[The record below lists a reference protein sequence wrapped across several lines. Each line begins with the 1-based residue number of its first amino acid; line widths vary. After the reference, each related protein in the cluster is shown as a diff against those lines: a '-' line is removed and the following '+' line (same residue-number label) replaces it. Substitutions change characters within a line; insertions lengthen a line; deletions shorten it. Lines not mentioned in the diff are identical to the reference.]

1 MRRRAKLNGQS
12 DQMMEAASGVTLGA
26 MLQIT
31 LFTPMKMLLA
41 EPIVILVTLYLGF
54 NFAVIFQ
61 FFITVPAVLEGVY
74 GFEVQHVGIA
84 FVAAIVGAL
93 LAAST
98 CIIIDRL
105 TWPKQMGK
113 STDGMVAVEY
123 RLYPAMIGGF
133 LITAS
138 LFWIGWTA
146 GTVSWPSPVLGTM
159 LYVWG
164 NLMVLVSELHEQPS
178 EVILIALPRFL
189 SSLIFSKH
197 THLGE
202 PYLPSPPQRQSD

>member
-1 MRRRAKLNGQS
+1 MLTLAAYLLGVGMPETYPRAITRRRAKLNGQS
-12 DQMMEAASGVTLGA
+12 MEMMDAASGETLAA
-26 MLQIT
+26 MSRIT
-31 LFTPMKMLLA
+31 LFTPIKMLVS
-41 EPIVILVTLYLGF
+41 EPIVVLTTLYLGF

-61 FFITVPAVLEGVY
+61 FFITVPAVLGGVY
-74 GFEVQHVGIA
+74 GFKIQHVGIA

-105 TWPKQMGK
+105 TRPRQEGK

-133 LITAS
+133 FITAS

-164 NLMVLVSELHEQPS
+164 NLMVLVSIQSLNNWGQPC
-178 EVILIALPRFL
+178 
-189 SSLIFSKH
+189 
-197 THLGE
+197 
-202 PYLPSPPQRQSD
+202 